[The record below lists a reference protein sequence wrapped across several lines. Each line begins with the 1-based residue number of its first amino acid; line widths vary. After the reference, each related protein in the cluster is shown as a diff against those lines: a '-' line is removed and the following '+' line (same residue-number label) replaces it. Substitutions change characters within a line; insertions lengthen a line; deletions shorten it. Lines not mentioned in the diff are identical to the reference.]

1 MSHSDMNPLERADV
15 FHLFDAASPEASAS
29 VAVDGGS
36 DAGAAPITE
45 IQYTALLYMM
55 AAQLG
60 ISHAEAERLFPS
72 YKHVPL
78 TVQASAASVDTK
90 SSQLPPLC
98 AHLLREG
105 AAAYYW
111 AKPDAHTIPDVRC
124 CDAREVHKQEVF
136 PAPGHGPHV
145 HCLRCFQQSI
155 ERAPPPGPGVSPP
168 VVVDYRDAGS
178 LRAHLEEHRTR
189 YATCLCILEDSSS
202 SDCGAAHDM
211 LSEDLAVCEVAAEE
225 ASRHVCFMASLGTVA
240 CPLVVFYCAE
250 CDSFAP
256 LVRFHGVSD
265 AVMSGAGPNVA
276 DAWEATEG
284 ANMVLSR
291 LLLSCH
297 VLYMFDAK
305 RFSRQRRSARRVGR
319 NLATNATRST
329 QHLLYMFKPLLFSM
343 ETEERLIDEFESG
356 AECTYVAVVL
366 PNASV
371 AGDPPQLLLRED
383 TEGEGSD
390 AAPAQP
396 RFSPVVIGFAMEWA
410 TAELLEKKVA
420 MVLEHSSRASAVG
433 SQKGGEPSSCSS
445 DPSSP
450 TPPAFRV
457 TARMVYI
464 VDTGEWAVAHVLYHR
479 LLPANTDLPL
489 SYVDKADDGIRV
501 QDVYEVGVPMPAW
514 ADGSISESEPSAA
527 VESSGEGEE
536 EAEEGSDDAVET
548 EALAIDGCPYSME
561 SRTIDFFTRMTMLA
575 KAMHELG
582 TWRLTIDE
590 NKNLS
595 LL

>member
-1 MSHSDMNPLERADV
+1 MSHSDMNPLERDDV
-15 FHLFDAASPEASAS
+15 FHLFDATSPVASAS

-60 ISHAEAERLFPS
+60 ISHAEAEHLFPS
-72 YKHVPL
+72 YKHAPL
-78 TVQASAASVDTK
+78 SVQASAASVDTK

-105 AAAYYW
+105 AAAYCW
-111 AKPDAHTIPDVRC
+111 AKADAHTIPDVRC

-136 PAPGHGPHV
+136 PALDHGPHV

-189 YATCLCILEDSSS
+189 YATCLRILEDSSS

-211 LSEDLAVCEVAAEE
+211 LSENLAVCEVAAEE

-240 CPLVVFYCAE
+240 CPLVVFCAE

-256 LVRFHGVSD
+256 LVHFHGV
-265 AVMSGAGPNVA
+265 SGAGPNVA
-276 DAWEATEG
+276 DAWVSTEG
-284 ANMVLSR
+284 TDTVLSR
-291 LLLSCH
+291 LLLGCH
-297 VLYMFDAK
+297 VLYMFDET
-305 RFSRQRRSARRVGR
+305 RFGRQRRSARRVGR
-319 NLATNATRST
+319 NSATHATRST

-343 ETEERLIDEFESG
+343 ATEDRLIEEFESG
-356 AECTYVAVVL
+356 AECTYAAVVL

-396 RFSPVVIGFAMEWA
+396 CFSPVVIGFAKEWA

-420 MVLEHSSRASAVG
+420 MVFEHSSRASAVD
-433 SQKGGEPSSCSS
+433 SQEGGEPSSCSS

-457 TARMVYI
+457 TTRMVYI

-479 LLPANTDLPL
+479 LLPANTELPL

-501 QDVYEVGVPMPAW
+501 QDVYEVDVPMPAW
-514 ADGSISESEPSAA
+514 TNDSISESEASAA
-527 VESSGEGEE
+527 VESSGEGGE
-536 EAEEGSDDAVET
+536 EAEEGSDDAVAMA
-548 EALAIDGCPYSME
+548 ALAMDGCPYSME
-561 SRTIDFFTRMTMLA
+561 SCTIDFFTRMTVLA
-575 KAMHELG
+575 KAMHELR